1 MALIKILN
9 GVKHINWGSVPM
21 QFIYDYQDALG
32 SHTVAFTAAWVP
44 KIGDSIDTVAGVLV
58 PLVGYDINNDPGKA
72 QGRPVD
78 DPTWPSRI
86 RAQ

>member
-9 GVKHINWGSVPM
+9 GVKYIDWGGDSM
-21 QFIYDYQDALG
+21 HFIYDYVDVSG
-32 SHTVAFTAAWVP
+32 SHQVHFTSDKKP
-44 KIGDSIDTVAGVLV
+44 QIGDSIDTVAGVLV